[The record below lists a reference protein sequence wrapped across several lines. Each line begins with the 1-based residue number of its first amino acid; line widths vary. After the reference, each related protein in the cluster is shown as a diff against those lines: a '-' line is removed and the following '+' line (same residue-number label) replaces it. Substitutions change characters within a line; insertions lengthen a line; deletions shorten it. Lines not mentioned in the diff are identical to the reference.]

1 MAFCITDSRGRFL
14 LRNGAMAG
22 KKARD
27 VATRGVWRVT
37 CGALRLR
44 ALSRAH
50 RLIAA
55 AIILPELLK
64 KVFWLILL
72 RHRVGEGALG
82 SQQGRLG
89 RILTFMWSL
98 F

>member
-1 MAFCITDSRGRFL
+1 MACHLRGF
-14 LRNGAMAG
+14 AA
-22 KKARD
+22 A
-27 VATRGVWRVT
+27 
-37 CGALRLR
+37 CPEP
-44 ALSRAH
+44 AH

-55 AIILPELLK
+55 AIILPVLLK
-64 KVFWLILL
+64 KVFWLFLL

-89 RILTFMWSL
+89 RILTFIWSL